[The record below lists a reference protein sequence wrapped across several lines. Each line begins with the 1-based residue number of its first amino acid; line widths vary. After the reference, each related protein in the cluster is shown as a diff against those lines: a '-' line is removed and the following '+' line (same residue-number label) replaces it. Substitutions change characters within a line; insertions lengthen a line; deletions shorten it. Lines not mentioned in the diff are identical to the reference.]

1 MIKSVEIRGL
11 NGQQDFYAEF
21 HHDLNI
27 LTGRNGCGK
36 TTLLKLLWYM
46 MSTNR
51 ELILSEIRFKF
62 VKLVTDTYEF
72 SIRNEMP
79 SADRGLKK
87 ALLLYKEVDGIV
99 YEKEI
104 MYEHG
109 GLLADGAREAFTE
122 LNHRADLR
130 AEETVFFPTFRRIE
144 GGFALESMRR
154 MSYGHSAA
162 RSLNDAVEE
171 YSRAMS
177 SYRHQFVSSI
187 STADIEALLT
197 RKYAD
202 ISEKTNA
209 SIWISLDLLWTDLGP
224 NMSVKTCSLLL
235 SLGKICAK
243 DWIRLTKTGRIL

>member
-1 MIKSVEIRGL
+1 M
-11 NGQQDFYAEF
+11 
-21 HHDLNI
+21 
-27 LTGRNGCGK
+27 
-36 TTLLKLLWYM
+36 
-46 MSTNR
+46 
-51 ELILSEIRFKF
+51 
-62 VKLVTDTYEF
+62 TDTYEF

-130 AEETVFFPTFRRIE
+130 AEETVFFPPFRRIE
-144 GGFALESMRR
+144 GGFALES
-154 MSYGHSAA
+154 
-162 RSLNDAVEE
+162 L
-171 YSRAMS
+171 
-177 SYRHQFVSSI
+177 HQFVSSI

-209 SIWISLDLLWTDLGP
+209 MYLDFSRFIMDRLGAEHVSEDVQSAVKFREDMRKRLDQVNQNRANLMRPFDKLTELIAQVFKDKGITISQNLTFGQT
-224 NMSVKTCSLLL
+224 KAAIRARIL
-235 SLGKICAK
+235 SAGEKQMFSFLSYNAFAK
-243 DWIRLTKTGRIL
+243 DSVIFIG